1 MKLYQLFRIMLIGSC
16 KMKKKKKTIGVMTQ
30 SRGSMPPPQRA
41 DKPKKGKGSY
51 NRQDFKK
58 IV

>member
-1 MKLYQLFRIMLIGSC
+1 MLIGSY

-30 SRGSMPPPQRA
+30 DRGVMPPPVRA

-51 NRQDFKK
+51 NRQQMKRG

>member
-1 MKLYQLFRIMLIGSC
+1 LIGSC